1 MTSFHFGGMS
11 RHFCALT
18 FGSLAEMAELICAV
32 FKWNKSKTKTKN

>member
-32 FKWNKSKTKTKN
+32 LNKTKTKTKN